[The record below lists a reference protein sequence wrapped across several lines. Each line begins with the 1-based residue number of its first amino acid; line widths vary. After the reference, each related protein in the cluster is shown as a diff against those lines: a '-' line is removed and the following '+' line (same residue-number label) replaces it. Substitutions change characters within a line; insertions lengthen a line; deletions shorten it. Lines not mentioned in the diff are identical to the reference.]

1 MLLSPLGKCDP
12 GHSAW
17 TISLSKWPIKHL
29 MPIGQAVIEILSA
42 DAVLL
47 NMPLL
52 ACEGGQQQ

>member
-42 DAVLL
+42 DAVL
-47 NMPLL
+47 
-52 ACEGGQQQ
+52 